1 MDAGVDVESEL
12 WCYITAQVTGFT
24 VPRVTILGEV
34 PPNFS
39 KNYKIIYFKCGENL
53 PKIRGL
59 VKEERLR
66 IIEVITSMVW
76 PGGPP

>member
-1 MDAGVDVESEL
+1 MNYCD
-12 WCYITAQVTGFT
+12 WIITAQVVGLF

-59 VKEERLR
+59 VKGERLR

>member
-1 MDAGVDVESEL
+1 MNDGVRI
-12 WCYITAQVTGFT
+12 ITAQVTGFT

-34 PPNFS
+34 PPNFF

-53 PKIRGL
+53 PKIRGF

-66 IIEVITSMVW
+66 TIEVITSMVW

>member
-1 MDAGVDVESEL
+1 MNYGD
-12 WCYITAQVTGFT
+12 WIITAQVTGLT
-24 VPRVTILGEV
+24 VPWVMILGEV
-34 PPNFS
+34 PSKFS

-59 VKEERLR
+59 VKGERLR

>member
-1 MDAGVDVESEL
+1 MNYGD
-12 WCYITAQVTGFT
+12 WIITAQVTGLT

-34 PPNFS
+34 SPNFS

-59 VKEERLR
+59 VKGERLR

>member
-1 MDAGVDVESEL
+1 MMVFGL
-12 WCYITAQVTGFT
+12 TAQVTGLT

-34 PPNFS
+34 PPIFS

-59 VKEERLR
+59 VKWERLR

>member
-1 MDAGVDVESEL
+1 MNYGD
-12 WCYITAQVTGFT
+12 WIITAQVTRLT
-24 VPRVTILGEV
+24 VPRITILGEV

-53 PKIRGL
+53 PQIRGL
-59 VKEERLR
+59 VKGERLR

-76 PGGPP
+76 PGVPP